1 MIVIKKVVKN
11 KEGGYDTNWS
21 LTDDQV
27 SFLMTYAINNLLAEG
42 LLSVEEVPEQ
52 LNLDLAV
59 PEGSMQ

>member
-52 LNLDLAV
+52 LNLDLIV

>member
-42 LLSVEEVPEQ
+42 LLSVEEIPEQ
-52 LNLDLAV
+52 LNLDLIV
-59 PEGSMQ
+59 PEGSLQ